1 MRQRGFDPLHRP
13 LDAALALTVLAASVA
28 LFVQVIYRYVLDDP
42 TSWLDEFATLCFAWM
57 TLLGAAAVQRTDAH
71 MSIEIFAVRMPRALQ
86 VVLWWLRIAVMAVL
100 LVLLF
105 WLGLEL
111 TLRMSF
117 IEYPAMGI
125 SRGFLFAT
133 LPVCAPL
140 ILYYVVRTAIAG
152 ARRIREG
159 GPVFPPP
166 HEEEAHVAGTPAVEE
181 VQ

>member
-1 MRQRGFDPLHRP
+1 
-13 LDAALALTVLAASVA
+13 
-28 LFVQVIYRYVLDDP
+28 
-42 TSWLDEFATLCFAWM
+42 
-57 TLLGAAAVQRTDAH
+57 
-71 MSIEIFAVRMPRALQ
+71 
-86 VVLWWLRIAVMAVL
+86 VLWWLRIAVMAVL

-140 ILYYVVRTAIAG
+140 ILYYVVRTAIGG

-166 HEEEAHVAGTPAVEE
+166 HEEEARVTGTPAVED